1 MQDFWRFA
9 GTAVGMAVIALTLRG
24 GHRPIGMAVS
34 MLAGAALLL
43 TLATPLREAAD
54 TLRALADGAHLPQ
67 GNTALI
73 LRMLGV
79 SVAAEFAA
87 QTCRD
92 AQEESLALRVELA
105 ARVLLLSLAAPLLRQ
120 VAQLILELTA

>member
-73 LRMLGV
+73 LRMLGI
-79 SVAAEFAA
+79 SVAAEIAA

-92 AQEESLALRVELA
+92 AQE
-105 ARVLLLSLAAPLLRQ
+105 
-120 VAQLILELTA
+120 